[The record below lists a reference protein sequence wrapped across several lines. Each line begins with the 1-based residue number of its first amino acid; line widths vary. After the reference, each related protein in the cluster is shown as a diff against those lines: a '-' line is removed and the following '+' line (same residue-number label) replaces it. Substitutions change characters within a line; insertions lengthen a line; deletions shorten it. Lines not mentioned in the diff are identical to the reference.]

1 MFNIRIDK
9 FLSHSGF
16 GTRKEVKKFL
26 KKGLVKVNNQLVKNP
41 SLKINPEKDIV
52 YFDDEPVEFKENYYF
67 MFNKPSGYI
76 TATYSEDFPTV
87 MDFFYDF
94 PLIDKL
100 FPVGRLDV
108 DTEGLLILTTD
119 GQFGHRLAHPKWEV
133 EKEYFAIVKG
143 DISKIELEKFQNEG
157 ILLKDEKESYKT
169 KPFRINVLNS
179 SEDKSEILITVKE
192 GKYHIVKRIMKELGF
207 PVLYLK
213 RVRIGNLKLDDSLE
227 AGEFRELTDEEILN
241 LKSLVNLI

>member
-1 MFNIRIDK
+1 VFNIRIDK

-76 TATYSEDFPTV
+76 TATYSEDSPTV